1 MAKGTILVIEDE
13 TDILGLIRHHLERD
27 QFRVVGAGSGEEGV
41 RIARREPP
49 DLVLLDL
56 MLPGMD
62 GLEVCRVLRSDPA
75 TRQIPIVMLT
85 ARTEESDVVAGL
97 ELGADDYITKPF
109 RPRVLVA
116 RLRAVLRRRD
126 AEAAESAES
135 IVYKDLV
142 VDTTRHE
149 VTVAG
154 APIALTLTEFKILA
168 FFVRYPGRV
177 FSRYQILDGIQG
189 QDAFVLDRTID
200 VHVAALRRKLG
211 TFGANIQTV
220 RGVGY
225 RLKDV

>member
-27 QFRVVGAGSGEEGV
+27 QFRVVGAGSGEDGV

-75 TRQIPIVMLT
+75 TRQVPIVMLT

-126 AEAAESAES
+126 TEAAESAES

>member
-13 TDILGLIRHHLERD
+13 ADILELIRHHLERD
-27 QFRVVGAGSGEEGV
+27 QFRVVGTGSGEDGI

-62 GLEVCRVLRSDPA
+62 GLEVCRTLRSDAA
-75 TRQIPIVMLT
+75 TRRVPIVMLT

-109 RPRVLVA
+109 RPRVLLA

-126 AEAAESAES
+126 AESAEPGDS
-135 IVYKDLV
+135 ITYKDLV
-142 VDTTRHE
+142 VDMTRHQ
-149 VTVAG
+149 VTLGG
-154 APIALTLTEFKILA
+154 APVTLTLTEFKIVSFL
-168 FFVRYPGRV
+168 VRHPGRV

-189 QDAFVLDRTID
+189 QDSFVLDRTID

-211 TFGANIQTV
+211 DFGTNIQTV

-225 RLKDV
+225 RLKDA